1 MKKLLSVLLVLTLA
15 ITAFAGCAGD
25 EKKELI
31 VYFVPSR
38 DSAEILEMT
47 EPLKELLK
55 EELNNQGYSFETV
68 TIEVGSTYEAVGEAL
83 GAGTAD
89 VGLIPGG
96 TYVLYAEDGIDVAL
110 TATRYAISHDEEDPA
125 AWSTGEA
132 TVDVKDRMA
141 TYYRSL
147 IVTGPSAKGQ
157 ELQAKID
164 AGEEITW
171 EDIKD
176 AKWAVRSSSSSA
188 GYIYPTIWLQE
199 NFGKTITD
207 LSNVTTTDGYGA
219 TFNAL
224 AAETADI
231 GTIYADARMHNAGK
245 WNSNEDGGFGREAEV
260 WAEVGVLGVTAPI
273 YNDTVSISTKT
284 VDEDLKAAIQTA
296 FINIAKTEAG
306 LEAISVYS
314 HLGYKVATDADYDN
328 ERKAQEIIKELS
340 Q

>member
-1 MKKLLSVLLVLTLA
+1 MKKILALFMVLVLLLTTLV
-15 ITAFAGCAGD
+15 GCSNN
-25 EKKELI
+25 EKKELT

-38 DSAEILEMT
+38 DSAEILEAT

-55 EELNNQGYSFETV
+55 TELNNQGYHFENV
-68 TIEVGSTYEAVGEAL
+68 NIEVGSTYEAVGEAL

-125 AWSTGEA
+125 AWSTGEP

-141 TYYRSL
+141 TYYRAL
-147 IVTGPSAKGQ
+147 IIAGPSPKGQ
-157 ELQAKID
+157 ELQAKIA
-164 AGEEITW
+164 AGEKLTW
-171 EDIKD
+171 DDIKD

-231 GTIYADARMHNAGK
+231 GTIYADARMHNAKK
-245 WNSNEDGGFGREAEV
+245 WDSADEGGFGREKTI
-260 WAEVGVLGVTAPI
+260 WQEVGVIGVTAPI
-273 YNDTVSISTKT
+273 YNDTVSISKKT
-284 VDEDLKAAIQTA
+284 VDDKLKEAIQQA

-306 LEAISVYS
+306 LQAVSIYN
-314 HLGYKVATDADYDN
+314 HMGYKPADDKDYDN
-328 ERKAQEIIKELS
+328 ERKAQEIIRELS
-340 Q
+340 E

>member
-1 MKKLLSVLLVLTLA
+1 MKRVLSLIFVLALTMTL
-15 ITAFAGCAGD
+15 FAACGEEG
-25 EKKELI
+25 KKELT

-38 DSAEILEMT
+38 DSAEILEAT

-55 EELNNQGYSFETV
+55 EELNGQGYEFETIN
-68 TIEVGSTYEAVGEAL
+68 IEVGSTYEAVGEAL

-110 TATRYAISHDEEDPA
+110 TATRYAISHDEEDPTP
-125 AWSTGEA
+125 WNSGEP
-132 TVDVKDRMA
+132 TVDVTDRMA
-141 TYYRSL
+141 TYYRAL
-147 IVTGPSAKGQ
+147 IIAGPSAKGQ

-164 AGEEITW
+164 AGEELTW
-171 EDIKD
+171 DDLKD
-176 AKWAVRSSSSSA
+176 AKWAVRSSSSSS

-199 NFGKTITD
+199 NYGQTITD

-231 GTIYADARMHNAGK
+231 GTIYSDARMHNASK
-245 WNSNEDGGFGREAEV
+245 WNSNEDGGFGREDEI
-260 WAEVGVLGVTAPI
+260 WNEVGVIGVSAPI

-284 VDEDLKAAIQTA
+284 VDAELKAAIQQA

-306 LEAISVYS
+306 AEAIDIYS
-314 HLGYKVATDADYDN
+314 HKGYQVAQDSDYDN
-328 ERKAQEIIKELS
+328 ERKAQEVIKTLS
-340 Q
+340 E

>member
-1 MKKLLSVLLVLTLA
+1 MKKVLALLLVLTLA
-15 ITAFAGCAGD
+15 VSLFAGCGTD

-47 EPLKELLK
+47 EPLKGLLK
-55 EELNNQGYSFETV
+55 DELNKQGYNFETV

-96 TYVLYAEDGIDVAL
+96 TYVLYAEDGIEVAL

-125 AWSTGEA
+125 AWSTGEP

-147 IVTGPSAKGQ
+147 IVAGPSPKGQ

-164 AGEEITW
+164 AGEELTW
-171 EDIKD
+171 DDIKD

-199 NFGKTITD
+199 NYGKTIAD

-245 WNSNEDGGFGREAEV
+245 WNSNEDGGFGREMEI
-260 WAEVGVLGVTAPI
+260 WAEVGAIGVTAPI

-284 VDEDLKAAIQTA
+284 VDAELKAAIQKA
-296 FINIAKTEAG
+296 FMEVAKTEEG
-306 LEAISVYS
+306 LAAISVYS
-314 HLGYKVATDADYDN
+314 HLGYLEAEDADYDN
-328 ERKAQEIIKELS
+328 ERKAQQIIKDLS
-340 Q
+340 N

>member
-1 MKKLLSVLLVLTLA
+1 MKKALALLMVFALATTLL
-15 ITAFAGCAGD
+15 AGCAET
-25 EKKELI
+25 EKKELV

-38 DSAEILEMT
+38 DSAEILEAT

-55 EELNNQGYSFETV
+55 TELNNQGYKFEKV
-68 TIEVGSTYEAVGEAL
+68 SIEVGSTYEAVGEAL

-125 AWSTGEA
+125 AWSTGEP
-132 TVDVKDRMA
+132 TQDVKDKMA

-147 IVTGPSAKGQ
+147 IITGPSPKGK

-164 AGEEITW
+164 SNEELTW
-171 EDIKD
+171 DDIKD

-199 NFGKTITD
+199 NYGKTITD
-207 LSNVTTTDGYGA
+207 LANVTTTDGYGA

-224 AAETADI
+224 AAETADV
-231 GTIYADARMHNAGK
+231 GTIYADARMHNASK
-245 WNSNEDGGFGREAEV
+245 WNSNEDGGFGREHEI
-260 WAEVGVLGVTAPI
+260 WDEVGVIGVTAPI
-273 YNDTVSISTKT
+273 YNDTVSVSNKT
-284 VDEDLKAAIQTA
+284 VNEKLKSAIQTA
-296 FINIAKTEAG
+296 FINIAKTEEGAK
-306 LEAISVYS
+306 AVSIYS
-314 HLGYKVATDADYDN
+314 HLGYKVAEDSDYAN
-328 ERKAQEIIKELS
+328 ERKAQEIIKSLS
-340 Q
+340 K